1 MQKAGFFISTDW
13 RQPAMTVTTLTV
25 QTVKTRI
32 EGGAPFAETA
42 ETPEGLFVVA
52 VPDPDAAIASAGK
65 RLAA

>member
-1 MQKAGFFISTDW
+1 
-13 RQPAMTVTTLTV
+13 MTVTTLTV

-65 RLAA
+65 RLAAQ